1 MLMMHLFVQ
10 FNGAFSC
17 FCILLPIF
25 TACSPRIRMSTIN
38 QSRPLSRAVWR
49 ARAAVS
55 QAAVQIVHRLLN
67 SVKRYPKNVKRAKQK
82 RNKEKQK
89 NTMTCKG
96 LRSQEPGISQVT
108 QSVTAKTEKE
118 SGMSQ
123 ITKGKKACAV
133 GWCCCA
139 WVFPLLLLPRLAL
152 PTLCHLA

>member
-1 MLMMHLFVQ
+1 MMHLFVQ

-96 LRSQEPGISQVT
+96 LRSQEPGISQVSLWLRRLKKSLECPRSPKEKKPV
-108 QSVTAKTEKE
+108 QLAGAAVRGFSHCCCFPDLPFPLSVT
-118 SGMSQ
+118 
-123 ITKGKKACAV
+123 
-133 GWCCCA
+133 
-139 WVFPLLLLPRLAL
+139 
-152 PTLCHLA
+152 